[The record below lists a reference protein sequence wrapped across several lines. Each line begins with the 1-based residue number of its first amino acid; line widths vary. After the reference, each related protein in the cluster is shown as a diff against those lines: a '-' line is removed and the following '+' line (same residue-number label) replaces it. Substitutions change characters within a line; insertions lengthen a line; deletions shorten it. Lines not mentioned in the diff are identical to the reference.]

1 MTSRMG
7 MILPVFFIS
16 LFALIAFNS
25 RGTNLVHLSGRQS
38 MLSDEFGF
46 QYLPLK
52 DTIHL
57 LSDVYIEISL
67 EEQEAILHR
76 RNDSSLHFR
85 VSTGNA
91 YIAKGKSTPE
101 GIFTVQGKSREATSK
116 QFENAKLY
124 HWIGFNGNIGFHGL
138 EGSGYYRHL
147 GLRPSSHGCVRIGRD
162 DAEKLYQY
170 VRKGT
175 PVIVHSGEPAIEMKF
190 SDIKGFRPNNDFF
203 LTNDR
208 KTLSRMRNRMKN
220 LYKGTAIG
228 NNYGRVFMDGINPL
242 RLYGFEIGNADELP
256 ARQDIPLI
264 SSYHCLSQ
272 RADNISITKNV
283 LPSLK
288 DSSKADS
295 SGH

>member
-1 MTSRMG
+1 M
-7 MILPVFFIS
+7 IS

-25 RGTNLVHLSGRQS
+25 RGTNLAHLSGSQVP
-38 MLSDEFGF
+38 LFDVFGF
-46 QYLPLK
+46 EYLPLK

-57 LSDVYIEISL
+57 LSDVYVEISL

-116 QFENAKLY
+116 QFENAKLF

-162 DAEKLYQY
+162 DAEKLYQN

-175 PVIVHSGEPAIEMKF
+175 PVIVHSGEPAVIMKF
-190 SDIKGFRPNNDFF
+190 SEIRGFCPNRDFF
-203 LTNDR
+203 LANDR
-208 KTLSRMRNRMKN
+208 KILSRMRNRMKN

-228 NNYGRVFMDGINPL
+228 NNYGRIFMDGTNPL
-242 RLYGFEIGNADELP
+242 KLYGFDIGKAENLAI
-256 ARQDIPLI
+256 RQVMPLNSAI
-264 SSYHCLSQ
+264 NYSFD
-272 RADNISITKNV
+272 RADNVFTSTSEII
-283 LPSLK
+283 LPKDTSL
-288 DSSKADS
+288 ADS

>member
-25 RGTNLVHLSGRQS
+25 RGTNLAHLSGRQS
-38 MLSDEFGF
+38 VLSDEFGF
-46 QYLPLK
+46 EYLPLK

-116 QFENAKLY
+116 QFENAKLF

-138 EGSGYYRHL
+138 EGAGYYRHL

-175 PVIVHSGEPAIEMKF
+175 PVIVHSGEPAVEMKF
-190 SDIKGFRPNNDFF
+190 SEIKGFRPNHDFF
-203 LTNDR
+203 LLTDK
-208 KTLSRMRNRMKN
+208 KTLSRMKKRLSN
-220 LYKGTAIG
+220 LYMGKAIG
-228 NNYGRVFMDGINPL
+228 NNFGRIFMDGISPL
-242 RLYGFEIGNADELP
+242 KLYGFEIGNAGKLSPRQELP
-256 ARQDIPLI
+256 LV
-264 SSYHCLSQ
+264 SNFVNSYE
-272 RADNISITKNV
+272 RADNIFASTLGIPV
-283 LPSLK
+283 IK
-288 DSSKADS
+288 DSSKANS